1 MSDTKHEAKDQDM
14 IKQQF
19 DQWWKKNYPHY
30 PQETTHGFSL
40 WEAFKAGAEWQR
52 SQQSAQAGYVMVPVE
67 PTPEM
72 YKAAKGSGVIDPRV
86 SGYCYQLMLA
96 AAPKAEQ
103 PPVQE
108 PVAYVCGDDN
118 WPTVRWVVHP
128 GDLPVG
134 TKLYAAPQP
143 VSDDARDAARYRWLR
158 ENWFTMNSSYH
169 GDEIKFYL
177 HRNRYADYST
187 EQLDAAIDAA
197 MGIKGDE

>member
-1 MSDTKHEAKDQDM
+1 MSNEA
-14 IKQQF
+14 
-19 DQWWKKNYPHY
+19 
-30 PQETTHGFSL
+30 ERV
-40 WEAFKAGAEWQR
+40 AFKAKFRPRHDVREILERNSFTNAITEQMWWAFQAGAAWQR
-52 SQQSAQAGYVMVPVE
+52 SQQSAPAGYVLVPVE
-67 PTPEM
+67 PTLEM
-72 YKAAKGSGVIDPRV
+72 VTAGENYIGRHAYAK
-86 SGYCYQLMLA
+86 MLS